1 MKVIHPVTHNIRLL
15 ANRLERLLITLEGR
29 APGNLTLIYGGRPP
43 RKTGAAGMAGTSRK
57 TRAARVAKTSRSV
70 DGAFPAATRPKDAF
84 LEKGWVIANHIFMSV
99 HAAFLFPY
107 YIERIL
113 ASAGVTVTVNILP
126 QSFLVEVVTGLA
138 YAFVTFYVAVGW
150 HERGHYLEAVRQI
163 TLNNKFLPAAQK
175 RAKQGFL
182 SRLVWNIEMLLKIP
196 IGKFHGINKFGLTY
210 SVDSPYNLAV
220 KAAGPRASRNL
231 FWFSLPFAGVLLVLG
246 FTTSTV
252 GLLYLGRIFL
262 GISVVGLLDL
272 IFADAGEYKKFRESL
287 KPAPPVAKEKVTEG
301 RWIDRVMKVK
311 QQMVTTRLQE
321 MTADHIKIRAPWGY
335 RNCAMGGAHTEKEYP
350 ESNISMQEGMFIPLS
365 AENYEEAQRMTVQ
378 IQYRLKEIIERTPG
392 CRVMG
397 IGLEGGLATF
407 ITKDPGDIVPEQKMW
422 RLMKQTIED
431 LGYEPGVH
439 VAVALDPA
447 ASQLQDAY
455 NIAKYGDSH
464 EAKEKWE
471 VGTYRFWR
479 YTDQEVVMNR
489 NEILGLYE
497 KAIAEGVP
505 IVSLEDGFAEN
516 DYEGW
521 KLALA
526 KLGDKLFIIG
536 DDLVTTNDAT
546 IEKCIDMK
554 LINTVLI
561 KANQIGTLS
570 ETILAMLTA
579 LGHGMELVVSH
590 RSKSPNDDME
600 AQIGIAAEAMGLKA
614 GGGANTE
621 RLVKYGSIIKLMKD
635 LFEET
640 LGKGKGAKAR
650 TQAGA
655 PALATSGASRQA
667 TSGASRQPSPEL
679 SPGELDEFINELTVT
694 HITAYEEATN
704 AGIPTV
710 GVKVTAG
717 IAGNQRLEKILSFTG
732 STPLGTSAG
741 TGEAIHL
748 VDSMIFPSR
757 LTKNHPELFKRTD
770 DGTYRFA
777 KDVDDE
783 AIASKQDSELKEA
796 WTRAKR
802 YEGKGCLNAVDNVE
816 NLLADLFVGKKVRD
830 LDGIASIDG
839 VLLQAE
845 LKATQDRGLLNDASA
860 SERTSRIAVMQRKGT
875 LGMNAILSLS
885 LALARLSAA
894 INGKDLWSGIREQMQ
909 ETMAKAIAAN
919 GGIKVLPSELARGV
933 SLRDDQE
940 LWQAL
945 KEQLS
950 FDELKQGLQALTR
963 SKPEA
968 VMLHELLRQQ
978 LPVYEVEVLAST

>member
-1 MKVIHPVTHNIRLL
+1 MRTVIRLL
-15 ANRLERLLITLEGR
+15 KSSGVRTAGLRTGSGGTGR
-29 APGNLTLIYGGRPP
+29 SGG
-43 RKTGAAGMAGTSRK
+43 A
-57 TRAARVAKTSRSV
+57 
-70 DGAFPAATRPKDAF
+70 

-107 YIERIL
+107 YIDRIL
-113 ASAGVTVTVNILP
+113 AGLGVTNRIAILP
-126 QSFLVEVVTGLA
+126 ESFPIEAITGLA
-138 YAFVTFYVAVGW
+138 YAFATFYIAVGW

-163 TLNNKFLPAAQK
+163 TLNNKYLAAAQK
-175 RAKQGFL
+175 RAKQGPA
-182 SRLVWNIEMLLKIP
+182 SRFFWNLEMLVKIP
-196 IGKFHGINKFGLTY
+196 VGAFHGINKFGLTY

-231 FWFSLPFAGVLLVLG
+231 FWFSLPFAAILLVLG
-246 FTTSTV
+246 YTTRTV
-252 GLLYLGRIFL
+252 ALLYAARVFL
-262 GISVVGLLDL
+262 GVCVVGLLDFKL
-272 IFADAGEYKKFRESL
+272 ADAGEYKRFQASL
-287 KPAPPVAKEKVTEG
+287 KPAARVDEGAPAEG
-301 RWIDRVMKVK
+301 RWIDRVAKVK

-321 MTADHIKIRAPWGY
+321 LDADHIKIRAPWGY

-407 ITKDPGDIVPEQKMW
+407 ITKDPGDTVPEQKMW

-431 LGYEPGVH
+431 LGYTPGVH
-439 VAVALDPA
+439 VAIALDPA
-447 ASQLQDAY
+447 PSQLQDAY
-455 NIAKYGDSH
+455 NIAKYGDTP
-464 EAKEKWE
+464 EAREKWE
-471 VGTYRFWR
+471 VGMYKFWR
-479 YTDQEVVMNR
+479 YTDEEVVMNR
-489 NEILGLYE
+489 DEVLALYE
-497 KAIAEGVP
+497 KALAEGVP
-505 IVSLEDGFAEN
+505 IVSIEDAFAEN

-521 KLALA
+521 KKILA

-546 IEKCIDMK
+546 IEKCIDMN
-554 LINTVLI
+554 LINTVLV

-570 ETILAMLTA
+570 ETILAMLTSI
-579 LGHGMELVVSH
+579 GHGMELVVSH

-600 AQIGIAAEAMGLKA
+600 AQIAIAAEAMGLKA

-635 LFEET
+635 LLRQKIAAE
-640 LGKGKGAKAR
+640 KGIKTHQVSTDDFG
-650 TQAGA
+650 
-655 PALATSGASRQA
+655 
-667 TSGASRQPSPEL
+667 
-679 SPGELDEFINELTVT
+679 EFIKQLTIT
-694 HITAYEEATN
+694 SITAYEEATN

-717 IAGNQRLEKILSFTG
+717 IPGDRRLEKILSFTG

-748 VDSMIFPSR
+748 VDSMVFPSEI
-757 LTKNHPELFKRTD
+757 TKKHPEIFKRTE

-777 KDVDDE
+777 KDVTDE
-783 AIASKQDSELKEA
+783 RIAAKNDAELKKA
-796 WTRAKR
+796 WRRARR
-802 YEGKGCLNAVDNVE
+802 YDGKGCLNAVDNAE
-816 NLLADLFVGKKVRD
+816 GFLAGLFVGKKVTE
-830 LDGIASIDG
+830 LGSIADIDRI
-839 VLLQAE
+839 LLEAE
-845 LKATQDRGLLNDASA
+845 LKATQGAGLVDSTAA
-860 SERTSRIAVMQRKGT
+860 SERAGRIAVMQRKGT

-894 INGKDLWSGIREQMQ
+894 IEGKDLWSGVRDQMQ

-919 GGIKVLPSELARGV
+919 GGVKVLPADLARKVGA
-933 SLRDDQE
+933 SEGRE

-945 KEQLS
+945 KANLTLA
-950 FDELKQGLQALTR
+950 ELEQGLRALAK
-963 SKPEA
+963 SKPKD
-968 VMLHELLRQQ
+968 VNLHDLLRQQ
-978 LPVYEVEVLAST
+978 LPVYEAEVMADAK

>member
-1 MKVIHPVTHNIRLL
+1 
-15 ANRLERLLITLEGR
+15 
-29 APGNLTLIYGGRPP
+29 
-43 RKTGAAGMAGTSRK
+43 MAGTSRK

-70 DGAFPAATRPKDAF
+70 DGAFPAATRQKGAF

-138 YAFVTFYVAVGW
+138 YAFATFYVAVGW

-175 RAKQGFL
+175 RAKQGFFG
-182 SRLVWNIEMLLKIP
+182 RLVWNTEMLLRIP
-196 IGKFHGINKFGLTY
+196 MGKFHGINKFGLTY

-262 GISVVGLLDL
+262 GISVVGLLDF
-272 IFADAGEYKKFRESL
+272 IFADAGEYKKFMASL
-287 KPAPPVAKEKVTEG
+287 KPAPPVAKEGVTEG
-301 RWIDRVMKVK
+301 RWIDRVIKVK

-321 MTADHIKIRAPWGY
+321 MTADHIKIRAPWGF

-422 RLMKQTIED
+422 RLMKQTIEA

-447 ASQLQDAY
+447 PSQLQDAH
-455 NIAKYGDSH
+455 NIAKYGDSP
-464 EAKEKWE
+464 EAREKWE

-489 NEILGLYE
+489 NEILDLYE

-505 IVSLEDGFAEN
+505 IVSIEDGFAEN

-521 KLALA
+521 RLIEA

-546 IEKCIDMK
+546 IEKCIEMK

-655 PALATSGASRQA
+655 SRHA
-667 TSGASRQPSPEL
+667 SPEL
-679 SPGELDEFINELTVT
+679 SPGELDEFIKELTVT

-757 LTKNHPELFKRTD
+757 FTKNHPDLFKRTD

-783 AIASKQDSELKEA
+783 AIAAKDDAELKEA

-816 NLLADLFVGKKVRD
+816 NLLADLFVGKKVTD
-830 LDGIASIDG
+830 LDGIASIDR

-845 LKATQDRGLLNDASA
+845 LKATQDMGLLNSASA

-919 GGIKVLPSELARGV
+919 GGMKVLPSELAQGV
-933 SLRDDQE
+933 RLRDDQE

-963 SKPEA
+963 SKPEE

>member
-1 MKVIHPVTHNIRLL
+1 MKNNTRNNRNNVRL
-15 ANRLERLLITLEGR
+15 
-29 APGNLTLIYGGRPP
+29 P
-43 RKTGAAGMAGTSRK
+43 GAALPGPASGAG
-57 TRAARVAKTSRSV
+57 
-70 DGAFPAATRPKDAF
+70 F
-84 LEKGWVIANHIFMSV
+84 LEKGWVLANHIFMSV

-113 ASAGVTVTVNILP
+113 ASAGVTVHVNILP
-126 QSFLVEVVTGLA
+126 QSFLVEFVTGLA
-138 YAFVTFYVAVGW
+138 YAFFTFYIAVGW

-163 TLNNKFLPAAQK
+163 TLNNKYLSDAQG
-175 RAKQGFL
+175 RAKQGPFQ
-182 SRLVWNIEMLLKIP
+182 RLVWNIEMLLKIP
-196 IGKFHGINKFGLTY
+196 VGRFRGINRFGLTY

-231 FWFSLPFAGVLLVLG
+231 FWFSLPFAVVLLILG
-246 FTTSTV
+246 FTLRTV
-252 GLLYLGRIFL
+252 ALLYLGRIFL
-262 GISVVGLLDL
+262 GVSVVALLDFT
-272 IFADAGEYKKFRESL
+272 FADAGEYKKFQASL
-287 KPAPPVAKEKVTEG
+287 KPAPPVAMEAATEG
-301 RWIDRVMKVK
+301 RWIDRVAKVK

-321 MTADHIKIRAPWGY
+321 LDADHIKIRAPWGY

-378 IQYRLKEIIERTPG
+378 LQYRLKEIIERTPG

-407 ITKDPGDIVPEQKMW
+407 ITKDPGDTVPEQKMW

-431 LGYEPGVH
+431 LGYTPGVH

-455 NIAKYGDSH
+455 NISKYGDSP

-471 VGTYRFWR
+471 VGTYKFWR
-479 YTDQEVVMNR
+479 YTDEEVVMNR
-489 NEILGLYE
+489 DEILALYE

-546 IEKCIDMK
+546 IEKCIDMG
-554 LINTVLI
+554 LINTVLV

-570 ETILAMLTA
+570 ETILAMLTSI
-579 LGHGMELVVSH
+579 GHGMELVVSH

-600 AQIGIAAEAMGLKA
+600 AQIAVAAEAMGLKA

-635 LFEET
+635 LAREKLVRE
-640 LGKGKGAKAR
+640 KGGV
-650 TQAGA
+650 GA
-655 PALATSGASRQA
+655 PGAASGV
-667 TSGASRQPSPEL
+667 SGGL
-679 SPGELDEFINELTVT
+679 SSDELDEFIRDLTIT
-694 HITAYEEATN
+694 SITAYEEATN

-717 IAGNQRLEKILSFTG
+717 IPGDERLEKILSFTG

-748 VDSMIFPSR
+748 VDSMIFPSNI
-757 LTKNHPELFKRTD
+757 TKKYPDLFKRTE

-783 AIASKQDSELKEA
+783 TVAAKSDPELKKA
-796 WTRAKR
+796 WRRARR
-802 YEGKGCLNAVDNVE
+802 YEGKGCLNAADNAE
-816 NLLADLFVGKKVRD
+816 GPLARLFVGKKVTD
-830 LDGIASIDG
+830 LDGIASIDRI
-839 VLLQAE
+839 LLGAE
-845 LKATQDRGLLNDASA
+845 LKATQDVGLMDKASA
-860 SERTSRIAVMQRKGT
+860 SDRALRIAVMQRKGT
-875 LGMNAILSLS
+875 MGMNAILSFS

-894 INGKDLWSGIREQMQ
+894 INGKDLWSGIRDQMQ
-909 ETMAKAIAAN
+909 ETMARTIAAN
-919 GGIKVLPSELARGV
+919 GGITVLPQELAKKISAREG
-933 SLRDDQE
+933 QE

-945 KEQLS
+945 KAALTLN
-950 FDELKQGLQALTR
+950 ELEQGLRALAR
-963 SKPEA
+963 AKPKD
-968 VMLHELLRQQ
+968 VKLHDLLRQQ
-978 LPVYEVEVLAST
+978 LPVYEWQEVPAFEPAVGLGA

>member
-1 MKVIHPVTHNIRLL
+1 MKSISSRLDHL
-15 ANRLERLLITLEGR
+15 GPRPAFGSR
-29 APGNLTLIYGGRPP
+29 AVRARGNARP
-43 RKTGAAGMAGTSRK
+43 RG
-57 TRAARVAKTSRSV
+57 
-70 DGAFPAATRPKDAF
+70 AF
-84 LEKGWVIANHIFMSV
+84 LEKGWVIANHIFMSI

-113 ASAGVTVTVNILP
+113 AGLGVTVGVNILP
-126 QSFLVEVVTGLA
+126 RSFVVEVITGLA
-138 YAFVTFYVAVGW
+138 YAFATFYIAVGW

-163 TLNNKFLPAAQK
+163 TLNNKFLAAAQK
-175 RAKQGFL
+175 RAARGPLQ
-182 SRLVWNIEMLLKIP
+182 RLAWNIEMLLKIP
-196 IGKFHGINKFGLTY
+196 VGKFDGINKFGLTY

-231 FWFSLPFAGVLLVLG
+231 FLFAIPFAAVMLVLG
-246 FTTSTV
+246 FTTRTLA
-252 GLLYLGRIFL
+252 LLYVGRIFL
-262 GISVVGLLDL
+262 GVAVVGLLDL
-272 IFADAGEYKKFRESL
+272 TFADAGEYKKFVASL
-287 KPAPPVAKEKVTEG
+287 KPAPPVAKDEVTEG
-301 RWIDRVMKVK
+301 RWIDRVIKVK
-311 QQMVTTRLQE
+311 QQMITTRLQE
-321 MTADHIKIRAPWGY
+321 LTADHVKIRAPWGF

-365 AENYEEAQRMTVQ
+365 AENYEEAQRMTVEL
-378 IQYRLKEIIERTPG
+378 QYKLKEIIERTPG

-422 RLMKQTIED
+422 RLMKQTIEA
-431 LGYEPGVH
+431 LGYAPGVH

-447 ASQLQDAY
+447 ASQLQDAH
-455 NIAKYGDSH
+455 NIAKYGETP
-464 EAKEKWE
+464 EAKAKWE
-471 VGTYRFWR
+471 AGTYRFWR

-489 NEILGLYE
+489 TEILELYE

-526 KLGDKLFIIG
+526 KLGEKLFIIG

-546 IEKCIDMK
+546 IEKSIDMK

-600 AQIGIAAEAMGLKA
+600 AQIAVAAEAMGLKA

-635 LFEET
+635 LYEEK
-640 LGKGKGAKAR
+640 LAREKGGAAPES
-650 TQAGA
+650 AGA
-655 PALATSGASRQA
+655 AHTAPHAAHAAPGTSGQI
-667 TSGASRQPSPEL
+667 SPEL
-679 SPGELDEFINELTVT
+679 SSGQLDEFIRELTIT

-717 IAGNQRLEKILSFTG
+717 IAGDSRLEKLLSFTG

-748 VDSMIFPSR
+748 VDSMIFPSMVAK
-757 LTKNHPELFKRTD
+757 TYPKFFTQTE

-777 KDVDDE
+777 KGVQDE
-783 AIASKQDSELKEA
+783 AVAAKKDRDLTQA

-802 YEGKGCLNAVDNVE
+802 YEGKGCLNAVDNAEGV
-816 NLLADLFVGKKVRD
+816 LARLFVGKKVTD
-830 LDGIASIDG
+830 LKSIAAIDR
-839 VLLQAE
+839 VLLNAE
-845 LKATQDRGLLNDASA
+845 LKATKDAGLLGSGTPDRAA
-860 SERTSRIAVMQRKGT
+860 RIAVMQRKGT

-894 INGKDLWSGIREQMQ
+894 IEGKDLWSGIRAQMQ
-909 ETMAKAIAAN
+909 ETMAKAIAA
-919 GGIKVLPSELARGV
+919 GGGVKLLPVEVAKQLGPQEGR
-933 SLRDDQE
+933 E
-940 LWQAL
+940 LWQTL
-945 KEQLS
+945 KA
-950 FDELKQGLQALTR
+950 ELDLAQFVQGLQALAR
-963 SKPEA
+963 SKPGE
-968 VMLHELLRQQ
+968 VKLHELLRQQ
-978 LPVYEVEVLAST
+978 LPVYDVEV